1 MSVKSLGRLT
11 LDMVLKTGNFLG
23 PMDKAGRQ
31 TKRTTKSMVDDFKK
45 VGGQVVTMGLAA
57 ATAAAGGIAA
67 LTKSGMDALDSQAKL
82 ARSMGGTIDGLRS
95 LNIAASDAGIDGM
108 EASLNRMNRR
118 LGAVEMNGGPA
129 LKTVERLN
137 LNLREM
143 SDMDVDEKMAYVAD
157 RIRDSG
163 MSSQEA
169 ARHLQQL
176 GFEQRGATE
185 LFMKGGDAIRAARK
199 EVDEFGLSVSM
210 VDAAVIE
217 AANDELSRTGRLV
230 ESTRNALAVELSPIV
245 LAVAQ
250 HFNDAAKEAGGMQD
264 AVQQGVDTSLLY
276 LGRFLDAVWD
286 IDRMIQVA
294 GVSTREFALTVIR
307 SMASAATAIIE
318 GPVNAI
324 NGMITQA
331 NKLPMVSLDFVEQPD
346 LTFDMREQV
355 ANLEAAI
362 VSAQAELLALESGT
376 APSKRLEAFIQQ
388 AREAADALGSG
399 VDNPSQNPSK
409 EEDNDTSDK
418 IKKNVDATKSQIAAL
433 ERQAA
438 TLGMADDAAR
448 LFELAQ
454 DGATESQL
462 ASARAALE
470 TIAAFEESEKATEA
484 YKKLVSDLRTEEERL
499 TDQVAARLAV
509 LDAANVVGE
518 EYADVAARIAAA
530 GFSDAPEYGGLDAS
544 IGGAFGELNKIDEAE
559 EELQEWYDTQLEM
572 LAQYREERADLT
584 SQWDAQERALQEE
597 HQNELMRIEK
607 ARQIAQLAAA
617 ESTFGDLAGLASAF
631 AGEQSGIYRALFA
644 TEKAFAVGKALMNVP
659 SSYSKAFDAMVG
671 IPYVGPVLAPAAGA
685 AAAAIQVG
693 KAAAIGNIG
702 MAHEGWDSLPATG
715 SYWLEK
721 GERVST
727 AETSAKMD
735 DTLAHTDAAL
745 ARVESQMDR
754 PGDSGGLNV
763 SINNHTSANVSA
775 RREEGG
781 GLTIDI
787 VKASLIE
794 DMASDGK
801 VTKAGQHFLGWGRQ
815 PR

>member
-11 LDMVLKTGNFLG
+11 LDMVLQTGNFLG

-45 VGGQVVTMGLAA
+45 VGGQVVAMGLAA

-346 LTFDMREQV
+346 LAFDMREQV

-362 VSAQAELLALESGT
+362 VSAQAELLVLESGT

-399 VDNPSQNPSK
+399 VDNPSKNPSK

-418 IKKNVDATKSQIAAL
+418 IKKNVDAIKSQIAAL

-438 TLGMADDAAR
+438 TLGMAEDAAR

-499 TDQVAARLAV
+499 TDQVAERLAV
-509 LDAANVVGE
+509 LDAANVAGE
-518 EYADVAARIAAA
+518 EYADVAAKIAAA
-530 GFSDAPEYGGLDAS
+530 GFSDSSEYGGLDAA

-559 EELQEWYDTQLEM
+559 EELQEWYATQLEM
-572 LAQYREERADLT
+572 LAQYREERADLA
-584 SQWDAQERALQEE
+584 SQWDAQERALHEE

-631 AGEQSGIYRALFA
+631 AGEQSSIYRALFA

-659 SSYSKAFDAMVG
+659 SSFSKAFDAMVG

-693 KAAAIGNIG
+693 QAAAIGNIG
-702 MAHEGWDSLPATG
+702 MAHDGWDSLPATG

-745 ARVESQMDR
+745 ARVESQMNR
-754 PGDSGGLNV
+754 PGDNGGGGLN
-763 SINNHTSANVSA
+763 IQ
-775 RREEGG
+775 
-781 GLTIDI
+781 
-787 VKASLIE
+787 LIE
-794 DMASDGK
+794 DRRRAFSAEESTGPDGQRMLK
-801 VTKAGQHFLGWGRQ
+801 MWVANLRDHGEVFDGMKSVFNLQERAT
-815 PR
+815 

>member
-129 LKTVERLN
+129 IKTVERLN

-294 GVSTREFALTVIR
+294 GISTREFALTVIR

-331 NKLPMVSLDFVEQPD
+331 NRLPMVSLDFVEQPD
-346 LTFDMREQV
+346 LAYDMREQV

-362 VSAQAELLALESGT
+362 VSAQAELLVLESGT

-399 VDNPSQNPSK
+399 ANNPAKPPSK
-409 EEDNDTSDK
+409 DDDDDDDDK
-418 IKKNVDATKSQIAAL
+418 IKKNVDAIISQIAAL

-438 TLGMADDAAR
+438 TLGMADDAAK

-509 LDAANVVGE
+509 LDAANVAGE

-530 GFSDAPEYGGLDAS
+530 GFADAPEYGGLDAT
-544 IGGAFGELNKIDEAE
+544 IGGAFGELNKIADAE
-559 EELQEWYDTQLEM
+559 QQLEEWYSTQLEM
-572 LAQYREERADLT
+572 LDEYRKERADLT
-584 SQWDAQERALQEE
+584 EQWDAQERALHEE
-597 HQNELMRIEK
+597 HQNELMRIEQ
-607 ARQIAQLAAA
+607 ARQIAQMAAA
-617 ESTFGDLAGLASAF
+617 ESTFGDMAGLAKAF

-644 TEKAFAVGKALMNVP
+644 TEKAFAIGKALMNVP
-659 SSYSKAFDAMVG
+659 SSYSKAYDAMIG

-685 AAAAIQVG
+685 AAAAVQVG
-693 KAAAIGNIG
+693 QAAAIGNIG
-702 MAHEGWDSLPATG
+702 MAHDGWDSLPATG

-727 AETSAKMD
+727 ASTSAKMD
-735 DTLAHTDAAL
+735 DTLAQTDAAL
-745 ARVESQMDR
+745 ARVESQLNR
-754 PGDSGGLNV
+754 PGDNGGMGAAPIINV
-763 SINNHTSANVSA
+763 DA
-775 RREEGG
+775 RGATDPAATGREVEQAVQRAYQRVG
-781 GLTIDI
+781 
-787 VKASLIE
+787 E
-794 DMASDGK
+794 DFA
-801 VTKAGQHFLGWGRQ
+801 TNGQLRRMLGV
-815 PR
+815 

>member
-11 LDMVLKTGNFLG
+11 LDMVLQTGNFLG

-45 VGGQVVTMGLAA
+45 VGGQVVAMGLAA

-346 LTFDMREQV
+346 LAFDMREQV

-362 VSAQAELLALESGT
+362 VSAQAELLVLESGT

-399 VDNPSQNPSK
+399 VDNPSKNPSK

-418 IKKNVDATKSQIAAL
+418 IKKNVDAIKSQIAAL

-438 TLGMADDAAR
+438 TLGMAEDAAR

-499 TDQVAARLAV
+499 TDQVAERLAV
-509 LDAANVVGE
+509 LMLPTWRAKSTP
-518 EYADVAARIAAA
+518 DVAAKIAAA
-530 GFSDAPEYGGLDAS
+530 GFSDSSEYGGLDAA

-559 EELQEWYDTQLEM
+559 EELQEWYATQLEM
-572 LAQYREERADLT
+572 LAQYREERADLA
-584 SQWDAQERALQEE
+584 SQWDAQERALHEE

-631 AGEQSGIYRALFA
+631 AGEQKQHLSRSFRHRESVRSGQSAD
-644 TEKAFAVGKALMNVP
+644 ECAVV
-659 SSYSKAFDAMVG
+659 
-671 IPYVGPVLAPAAGA
+671 VL
-685 AAAAIQVG
+685 
-693 KAAAIGNIG
+693 
-702 MAHEGWDSLPATG
+702 
-715 SYWLEK
+715 K
-721 GERVST
+721 GV
-727 AETSAKMD
+727 
-735 DTLAHTDAAL
+735 
-745 ARVESQMDR
+745 
-754 PGDSGGLNV
+754 
-763 SINNHTSANVSA
+763 
-775 RREEGG
+775 
-781 GLTIDI
+781 
-787 VKASLIE
+787 
-794 DMASDGK
+794 
-801 VTKAGQHFLGWGRQ
+801 
-815 PR
+815 